1 MDELMDLL
9 VKDESPNQISDAIK
23 ELLYAKTAEK
33 VSAVTPKISGSL
45 FDDEQPEVSAEV
57 DVEQEVDTEVSAE
70 VEPEEEQV

>member
-45 FDDEQPEVSAEV
+45 FNDDQPEASAEV

>member
-45 FDDEQPEVSAEV
+45 FDDDQPEVSAEV
-57 DVEQEVDTEVSAE
+57 DVEQEVDTEVTAE
-70 VEPEEEQV
+70 IEPEEEQV

>member
-45 FDDEQPEVSAEV
+45 FDDDQPEVSAEV

>member
-1 MDELMDLL
+1 MDLL

-45 FDDEQPEVSAEV
+45 FDDDQPEVSAEV

>member
-33 VSAVTPKISGSL
+33 VTDVTPKISGSL
-45 FDDEQPEVSAEV
+45 FNDDQPEASAEV

>member
-45 FDDEQPEVSAEV
+45 FDDDQPEVSAEV
-57 DVEQEVDTEVSAE
+57 DVEQEVDTEASAE